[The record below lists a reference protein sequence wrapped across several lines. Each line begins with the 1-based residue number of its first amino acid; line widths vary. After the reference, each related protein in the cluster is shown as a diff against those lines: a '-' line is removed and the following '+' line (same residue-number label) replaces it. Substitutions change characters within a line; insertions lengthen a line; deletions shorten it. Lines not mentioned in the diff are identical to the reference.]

1 MQKIL
6 VIFFLFIAA
15 STSSQ
20 NESKAFQDGEE
31 LKYRV
36 HYGFVNAGY
45 ATLNVSE
52 KDEEYHFVGKGWTV
66 GVTNMFFK
74 VRDQYES
81 FVDKK
86 SLTPNHFVRRVKEG
100 GYKLSRDVYFDYEQ
114 DSAKVEDHKL
124 NTIKKYS
131 IGEVQD
137 ILSAFY
143 KMRSEKIDTMKVGDD
158 IKLKIFID
166 GEMFA
171 FKLMLLGHETV
182 SSKYGKI
189 PCYKFRPYVQK
200 GRIFKEN
207 ESLTIWISAD
217 KNKIPIRMKASLAI
231 GSAKMD
237 LTNYRGLTHAFP
249 EK

>member
-1 MQKIL
+1 MQKFIY
-6 VIFFLFIAA
+6 IIFLFLTVFAQ
-15 STSSQ
+15 SQ
-20 NESKAFQDGEE
+20 NDEKVFQNGEE

-45 ATLNVSE
+45 ATLAVSE
-52 KDEEYHFVGKGWTV
+52 KEESYHFVGKGWTV
-66 GVTNMFFK
+66 GVTNVFFK

-81 FVDKK
+81 YVNKK
-86 SLTPNHFVRRVKEG
+86 TLAPDHFVRRVKEG
-100 GYKLSRDVYFDYEQ
+100 GYKLSRDIYFDYEQ
-114 DSAKVEDHKL
+114 DSARVEDHKF
-124 NTIKKYS
+124 NTTKKYP
-131 IGEVQD
+131 IAEVQD

-143 KMRSEKIDTMKVGDD
+143 KMRTAKIDTMKVGES

-171 FKLMLLGHETV
+171 FKLKLLGNEVV

-217 KNKIPIRMKASLAI
+217 KNKIPIRMKASLAV

-237 LTNYRGLTHAFP
+237 LTSYKGLTHSFP

>member
-1 MQKIL
+1 MQKFIY
-6 VIFFLFIAA
+6 IIFLFLTVLAQ
-15 STSSQ
+15 SQ
-20 NESKAFQDGEE
+20 NEEKVFQDGEE

-45 ATLNVSE
+45 ATLAVSE
-52 KDEEYHFVGKGWTV
+52 KEESYHFVGKGWTV
-66 GVTNMFFK
+66 GVTNVFFK

-81 FVDKK
+81 YVNKK
-86 SLTPNHFVRRVKEG
+86 TLAPDHFVRRVKEG
-100 GYKLSRDVYFDYEQ
+100 GYKLSRDIYFDYEQ
-114 DSAKVEDHKL
+114 DSARVEDHKI
-124 NTIKKYS
+124 NSTKKYP
-131 IGEVQD
+131 IADVQD

-143 KMRSEKIDTMKVGDD
+143 KMRSAKIDTMKVGES
-158 IKLKIFID
+158 IKLQIFID

-171 FKLMLLGHETV
+171 FKLKLLGNEVV

-217 KNKIPIRMKASLAI
+217 KNKIPIRMKASLAV

-237 LTNYRGLTHAFP
+237 LTSYKGLSHTFP
-249 EK
+249 EQ